1 MTVARK
7 HLIDLQST
15 PYYHV
20 MNRCVRRAFLCGK
33 DHYSGQCYEHRRQ
46 WILDEVKTL
55 AGSYAID
62 ICAYAIMSNH
72 YHLVLRVN
80 REEASQWS
88 TREVVTR
95 WCQIYSGP
103 PVAQRYLNLETLN
116 ASELYIVNE
125 LARTWRERLYD
136 ISWFMSRL
144 NHSIARQ
151 ANAEDQ
157 CRGRFWEG
165 RFRSQALLDEG
176 ALLTCMMYVDLNPIR
191 VGMASSLELSNF
203 TSIQERIFQ
212 IAKSLKHAKTLTR
225 QDNEKQR
232 KGQRAGATRK
242 GDAMNKKSSNNTQA
256 QAQECS
262 ERKELLPFIGS
273 ESKNGLDGISFNLID
288 YFDLIDWTA
297 RILRTDKHG
306 AIPAKARSILAS
318 LSINDEAWIES
329 VSQFEYRFGYAIG
342 AERALKHYI
351 HNLSTHWL
359 RGQRTIQQLY
369 RQTEAA

>member
-33 DHYSGQCYEHRRQ
+33 DHYSGQCYQHRRQ

-55 AGSYAID
+55 SNVFAID

-80 REEASQWS
+80 REEASGWS
-88 TREVVTR
+88 TREVVSR
-95 WCQIYSGP
+95 WCQVYSGP
-103 PVAQRYLNLETLN
+103 PVAQRYLSQEALS

-125 LARTWRERLYD
+125 LARTWRERLFD

-144 NHSIARQ
+144 NYSIALQ
-151 ANAEDQ
+151 ANAEDE

-165 RFRSQALLDEG
+165 RFKSQALLDEG

-191 VGMASSLELSNF
+191 AGMADSLEHSDF
-203 TSIQERIFQ
+203 TSIQERIFY
-212 IAKSLKHAKTLTR
+212 IAKTLKRAKVKTR
-225 QDNEKQR
+225 PKNEKMESEQR
-232 KGQRAGATRK
+232 SAAREA
-242 GDAMNKKSSNNTQA
+242 KKNSANNGNNHDKTK
-256 QAQECS
+256 QERPS
-262 ERKELLPFIGS
+262 LKSLLPFMGS
-273 ESKNGLDGISFNLID
+273 ESNAGHDGLPFNLID
-288 YFDLIDWTA
+288 YLDLIDWTA
-297 RILRTDKHG
+297 RIQRTDKRG
-306 AIPAKARSILAS
+306 ALPAKAKTILER
-318 LSINDEAWIES
+318 LSINADAWVES

-342 AERALKHYI
+342 ADRALKQYR

-359 RGQRTIQQLY
+359 RGQRANRRLY
-369 RQTEAA
+369 RQTEAV

>member
-1 MTVARK
+1 VTVARK
-7 HLIDLQST
+7 QLIDLEST

-55 AGSYAID
+55 SNAYAID

-80 REEASQWS
+80 RDDASQWS
-88 TREVVTR
+88 TREVVRR
-95 WCQIYSGP
+95 WCQVYSGP
-103 PVAQRYLNLETLN
+103 AVAQKYLELETLS

-144 NHSIARQ
+144 NYTIARQ
-151 ANAEDQ
+151 ANSEDK
-157 CRGRFWEG
+157 CRGRFWQG
-165 RFRSQALLDEG
+165 RFESKALLDEG

-191 VGMASSLELSNF
+191 AGMAKSLELSDY

-212 IAKSLKHAKTLTR
+212 IAKTVKGAKSVTR
-225 QDNEKQR
+225 PANAKKR
-232 KGQRAGATRK
+232 KGQNASAKRITKAKNAKR
-242 GDAMNKKSSNNTQA
+242 NNHNPTE
-256 QAQECS
+256 QEQPS
-262 ERKELLPFIGS
+262 HKELLPFMGS
-273 ESKNGLDGISFNLID
+273 ESHPGHDGIPFNLID
-288 YFDLIDWTA
+288 YLDLIDWTS
-297 RILRTDKHG
+297 RIVRSDKRG
-306 AIPAKARSILAS
+306 AIPPKAKTILERF
-318 LSINDEAWIES
+318 SINDDAWLES
-329 VSQFEYRFGYAIG
+329 VSHFEYRFGYAIG
-342 AERALKHYI
+342 ADRALKHYR
-351 HNLSTHWL
+351 HNLTTHWL
-359 RGQRTIQQLY
+359 RGQRAIQQLY